1 MHPAKLTAALMR
13 AAVERGVESRTSTK
27 AVAVRFSTAA
37 DVEGAEARVVA
48 VELDGASAIEADVV
62 VLAMGPWSSQ
72 IRCVARIRRTRP
84 IWGLV
89 LVSLHE
95 FVFEDLL
102 NRILGAIESDLR
114 PGNGHGPGAVST

>member
-1 MHPAKLTAALMR
+1 MTARLLNPVNAQLIDRGLTVMLLPQ
-13 AAVERGVESRTSTK
+13 VHSGSLS
-27 AVAVRFSTAA
+27 
-37 DVEGAEARVVA
+37 RVVA